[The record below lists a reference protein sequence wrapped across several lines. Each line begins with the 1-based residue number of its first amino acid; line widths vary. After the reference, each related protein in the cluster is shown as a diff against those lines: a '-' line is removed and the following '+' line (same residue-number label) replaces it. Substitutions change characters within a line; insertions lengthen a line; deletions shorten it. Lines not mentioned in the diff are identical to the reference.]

1 MTHSKALVF
10 GGTGRTGSRIVRHSQ
25 HGGRQT
31 RIASRQGKSPFSRE
45 DRATWERTDRDAP
58 AVGTVIT
65 GAVVSSAA
73 VPGAAIPDAAIPGLG
88 HRESAAAS

>member
-31 RIASRQGKSPFSRE
+31 RIASRQGESPFSRE

-58 AVGTVIT
+58 AVGT
-65 GAVVSSAA
+65 AVR
-73 VPGAAIPDAAIPGLG
+73 GAAIPDAAIPGLG